1 MATVQNIQCP
11 ICYEPIIP
19 NVSQVIT
26 PCNHIFCYT
35 CFIVHITAKR
45 PFSDKCPICREQ
57 LGENIDTVY
66 QQTRST
72 DNSTLFN
79 LLDLPI
85 RSEDTSPRSD
95 IEGELITNENLIQ
108 EARQTLNMLQSA
120 ILNRLDEN

>member
-11 ICYEPIIP
+11 ICYETIIP
-19 NVSQVIT
+19 NTSQVTT

-57 LGENIDTVY
+57 LGENIDTVS
-66 QQTRST
+66 QSTTRE
-72 DNSTLFN
+72 NSSLFN

-85 RSEDTSPRSD
+85 TSEDTSPRSD
-95 IEGELITNENLIQ
+95 IEGELITNENLLQ